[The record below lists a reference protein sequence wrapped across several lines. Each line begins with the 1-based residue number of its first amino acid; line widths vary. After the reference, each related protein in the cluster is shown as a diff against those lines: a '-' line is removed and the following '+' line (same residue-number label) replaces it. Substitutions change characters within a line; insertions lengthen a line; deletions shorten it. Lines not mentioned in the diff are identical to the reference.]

1 MQTRAKRRR
10 LRRLLIT
17 QVFSPEARQA
27 ILRNLLSFA
36 PPRSLASL
44 EAAAPLFGRPVPA
57 PLTLLAVLGGGGGG
71 GGEGKEEEEAEEEP
85 SLVELVVR
93 DALGARLGL
102 PGLARAE
109 DPRRAGES
117 WPALLR
123 FALRMSGAAAAGHLR
138 CTISAGGSYS
148 VLIEQGAVYTF
159 GGAAYR
165 KLGHGGEED
174 QQRPK
179 RGAPGRWNWRRLP

>member
-57 PLTLLAVLGGGGGG
+57 ALTLLAVLGGGGQGG
-71 GGEGKEEEEAEEEP
+71 DGEGKEEEEEPEEEP

-117 WPALLR
+117 WPKLLR
-123 FALRMSGAAAAGHLR
+123 FALRMAAR
-138 CTISAGGSYS
+138 
-148 VLIEQGAVYTF
+148 
-159 GGAAYR
+159 R
-165 KLGHGGEED
+165 
-174 QQRPK
+174 R
-179 RGAPGRWNWRRLP
+179 RGTTPRSTGVTTTR